1 MGENLVNTPSSPR
14 PKRLLA
20 AALVPVMAAGCLVLW
35 IGIPVAWL
43 RIASSLS
50 DTGHAV
56 LVMVLVACPIT
67 MALWGWVL
75 LRLNDVYNQLAG
87 QDRPLLEAMLV
98 VSVLVALAALFVW
111 FFVFAPGQQWPTG
124 PF

>member
-1 MGENLVNTPSSPR
+1 MGENPADTPSSPR

-35 IGIPVAWL
+35 IGIPLASL
-43 RIASSLS
+43 RIASWLS
-50 DTGHAV
+50 DTGHV
-56 LVMVLVACPIT
+56 ILVMVLVACP
-67 MALWGWVL
+67 MAMVLWGWAL
-75 LRLNDVYNQLAG
+75 FRLNDVYVQLAG

-98 VSVLVALAALFVW
+98 VSVFLALVAITIW